1 MRMRNKPWAGPELD
15 ACPFFLRHPADQKG
29 HWHEWFRTPGPIHL
43 ELGCGKG
50 YFLAGLAPV
59 HPEIR
64 YIGIDLKDTVLAP
77 AKRVVEA
84 AFGEHPVENVALT
97 AYDIER
103 LLQIMDERDR
113 VERIYINFCNPWPK
127 PRHWKRRLTYPTRL
141 RDYASLLAPGGE
153 IWFKT
158 DDGPLFRDSL
168 RYFDAAG
175 YDVFWQ
181 TEDLHAVPCEE
192 ELRVMTEHERMF
204 TARGIPIKAARARLR
219 APQP

>member
-1 MRMRNKPWAGPELD
+1 MRPRKRGGAPLQGLPG
-15 ACPFFLRHPADQKG
+15 FLGRG
-29 HWHEWFRTPGPIHL
+29 
-43 ELGCGKG
+43 
-50 YFLAGLAPV
+50 
-59 HPEIR
+59 
-64 YIGIDLKDTVLAP
+64 VL
-77 AKRVVEA
+77 
-84 AFGEHPVENVALT
+84 LT
-97 AYDIER
+97 
-103 LLQIMDERDR
+103 
-113 VERIYINFCNPWPK
+113 
-127 PRHWKRRLTYPTRL
+127 
-141 RDYASLLAPGGE
+141 PGGE